1 MKIKA
6 IVTGHSR
13 GLGTGIAQ
21 ALLARGVKV
30 LGLSRKGSAQLA
42 QDHPDHLEEQAID
55 LSDLAALSAWLAG
68 PALERFL
75 ADADQALL
83 VNNAGIVA
91 PIGPLAT
98 QLPATVAQ
106 AVTVNVS
113 APLMMAAAF
122 AQVPTPAQQRRILH
136 VSSGAGRSPYPGWSV
151 YCATK
156 AALDQ
161 HARCVVLD
169 RNDGLRICSLA
180 PGVIDTG
187 MQHEIRATDPERFP
201 MHDRFVRMAREGALA
216 DAHAT
221 GASIASYLLSTDFGE
236 HPVADLRDLSTD

>member
-6 IVTGHSR
+6 VVTGHSR
-13 GLGTGIAQ
+13 GLGAGIAD
-21 ALLARGVKV
+21 ALLGQGVEV
-30 LGLSRKGSAQLA
+30 LGLSRSGADALA
-42 QDHPDHLEEQAID
+42 RRHPGRLDEEAID
-55 LSDLAALSAWLAG
+55 LSDATALSVWLAG

-98 QLPATVAQ
+98 QLPVTVAQ
-106 AVTVNVS
+106 AVALNVS
-113 APLMMAAAF
+113 APLLLAAAF
-122 AQVPTPAQQRRILH
+122 AQVRTPATQRRILH
-136 VSSGAGRSPYPGWSV
+136 VSSGAGRSAYPGWSV

-161 HARCVVLD
+161 HARCVALD
-169 RNDGLRICSLA
+169 HSEGLRICSLA

-187 MQHEIRATDPERFP
+187 MQHEIRATDPQRFP
-201 MHDRFVRMAREGALA
+201 MHERFVRMAREGALA

-221 GASIASYLLSTDFGE
+221 GARIAGYLLSAPFGE